1 MSAAEMPTLDGVS
14 GVPVM
19 ETSPASHCEQ
29 VVGFLLRIGSVFAV
43 ARDGAVHQLR
53 MLSRQLFCAEAESS
67 GRARGEI
74 LDEDV
79 GPGHEAAQDL
89 LGLVLPQIQGQ

>member
-1 MSAAEMPTLDGVS
+1 MPTLDGVS

-19 ETSPASHCEQ
+19 EPRLALHEQ
-29 VVGFLLRIGSVFAV
+29 VVGFLLRIGPVFAV

-79 GPGHEAAQDL
+79 GPGHEAA
-89 LGLVLPQIQGQ
+89 